1 MGKLAWW
8 TRPDGRVAA
17 LSLWLALVTFGAHA
31 LWLQA
36 GEHPS
41 VTAGLLPPWALA
53 LAFAVTEGFAVHIRV
68 RRGGHSIGLS
78 EIPMVLGLLG
88 TDPTTLLVVR
98 MVGAGAGLVFLRRQR
113 GVKLAFNL
121 SLFGV
126 QTTVAAVVFR
136 LLAHPSSDPGLWQW
150 LAVYVAMLATD
161 VIAATLVT
169 AVIALHDDPS
179 EWRRLPAAMRGV
191 PFVGITT
198 TVGLVSALALLND
211 IRAVVL
217 LAAAAVVMFLGYRGY
232 MRQSQGHEQVE
243 ELYAFTRALDSSLDS
258 AGVARVVLEQARD
271 QLRAEVAELFMP
283 TGDGQLLKLRLHG
296 HDQLDRTE
304 LADGPPIGVWW
315 RPAFDG
321 EPVLVTKPASV
332 VDGIAVP
339 LPFADRTTGALVVYE
354 SLPDIETFDETAVRL
369 FQALA
374 NHASVALARTWL
386 VTELRQEVA
395 EKEYLALHDP
405 LTDLPNRQSFHRAV
419 DSLTGTGSPAAV
431 LLLDLDRFQ
440 EVNDALGHDTGDAL
454 LRAAAARIRDLVGE
468 RGTVARF
475 GGDEFAVL
483 LPGVKSREAALAV
496 GDELLGVLEQS
507 IAIGELRL
515 SARAS
520 MGVALAPEHG
530 TDAKLLIQRADIAM
544 YVAKSTRSGIRVYQS
559 EDDRNSPR
567 RVAMVADLREA
578 IQRHDLVVT
587 FQPKVDPSTD
597 KVVGAEALCRW
608 HHPAHGTVPPDE
620 FIPLA
625 EHAGLIRPLTL
636 HVLEVSL
643 RRCAAWRRAG
653 HDLGVAVNLAPST
666 LLDPDLPDLVSRLL
680 GQSGVPAGALTL
692 EITEGSILADPDGS
706 ILTLDRLHTL
716 GVKASIDDFGT
727 GYSSLGRLRALPIHE
742 VKIDKSFVQ
751 RIALDHRDR
760 AVVRSAIE
768 LGHALDLAVVAEGV
782 EDADTYAY
790 LAREGCDLVQ
800 GYFVS
805 RPLLADDFA
814 NWLSARLAVGR

>member
-8 TRPDGRVAA
+8 IRPDGRVAA
-17 LSLWLALVTFGAHA
+17 LSLWLALVTVAAHA
-31 LWLQA
+31 IWVRA
-36 GEHPS
+36 GEHPTM
-41 VTAGLLPPWALA
+41 TAGLLPPWALG
-53 LAFAVTEGFAVHIRV
+53 LAFAATEGFAVHIRV

-98 MVGAGAGLVFLRRQR
+98 MIGAGAGLIVLRRQR

-121 SLFGV
+121 SLFAV
-126 QTTVAAVVFR
+126 QTTVAALVFR
-136 LLAHPSSDPGLWQW
+136 ALAHPSVDPGWWQW
-150 LAVYVAMLATD
+150 FAVYAAMLVTD

-198 TVGLVSALALLND
+198 TVGLVSALAILHD
-211 IRAVVL
+211 VRAVVL
-217 LAAAAVVMFLGYRGY
+217 LAAVAVVTFLGYRGY

-283 TGDGQLLKLRLHG
+283 TGDGQLLQLRLHG
-296 HDQLDRTE
+296 HGQLDRTE
-304 LADGPPIGVWW
+304 LAGGPPSGAWW
-315 RPAFDG
+315 RPALDG
-321 EPVLVTKPASV
+321 EPVLVTKSAM
-332 VDGIAVP
+332 DGIAVP
-339 LPFADRTTGALVVYE
+339 LSFADRTTGALVVYD

-386 VTELRQEVA
+386 VLELRQEVA

-419 DSLTGTGSPAAV
+419 DALTGPAAV

-454 LRAAAARIRDLVGE
+454 LREAAARIRDRVGE

-483 LPGVKSREAALAV
+483 LPGVDSREAALAV
-496 GDELLGVLEQS
+496 GDDLLGVLEQS
-507 IAIGELRL
+507 IPIGELRL
-515 SARAS
+515 NARAS

-544 YVAKSTRSGIRVYQS
+544 YVAKSTRSGIRVYQPD
-559 EDDRNSPR
+559 DDRNSPR

-597 KVVGAEALCRW
+597 RVVGAEALCRW

-625 EHAGLIRPLTL
+625 EHSGLIRPLTL

-643 RRCAAWRRAG
+643 RRCASWRRAG
-653 HDLGVAVNLAPST
+653 NDLGVAVNLAPST
-666 LLDPDLPDLVSRLL
+666 LLDPDLPELVSRLL
-680 GQSGVPAGALTL
+680 GQSGVPASALTL

-782 EDADTYAY
+782 EDADTYEY

-800 GYFVS
+800 GYYVS

-814 NWLSARLAVGR
+814 SWLSARLAVGR